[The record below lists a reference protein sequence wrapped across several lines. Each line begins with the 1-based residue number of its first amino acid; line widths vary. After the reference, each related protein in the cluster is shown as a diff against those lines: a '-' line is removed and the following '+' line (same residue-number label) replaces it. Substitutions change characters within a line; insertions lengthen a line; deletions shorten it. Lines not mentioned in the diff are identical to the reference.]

1 MQAPRYQ
8 RLIMLGTALETHGG
22 IAAVLSTY
30 RAQGLFERWPIA
42 YVPTHCDGGALR
54 KLLAAAKALGTFVL
68 LLARC
73 RRVIVHVHSASRASF
88 WRKSLFVAIGLLAK
102 CPVIFHL
109 HGGGFARFYE
119 TECGAAGRRIIR
131 FILDRAACV
140 IVLSERWRTWISS
153 VTENQRVVCIPNPAP
168 PLDEGCAP
176 RCGNVVLFIGRLERG
191 KGVFDLL
198 DAIAALRSQIAD
210 IRLVCAGE
218 GDLESVARY
227 ARGLGIA
234 DAVSLLGWIG
244 AAERQSWMGRAAVF
258 VLPSYAEGLPV
269 CLLEAMAAG
278 LPVVT
283 TAVGGIPDVVSD
295 AVNGFLF
302 TPGDTAALERLLRR
316 LMLDRELSVRIAA
329 AAKETVRQRLAADR
343 VMGQLEAVY
352 AGLGLAR
359 LMPAIQAS
367 ERVAGGLSRR
377 LQI

>member
-153 VTENQRVVCIPNPAP
+153 VYASPSFSLTMARPRPA
-168 PLDEGCAP
+168 A
-176 RCGNVVLFIGRLERG
+176 VS
-191 KGVFDLL
+191 K
-198 DAIAALRSQIAD
+198 RSQASV
-210 IRLVCAGE
+210 RPPGAGF
-218 GDLESVARY
+218 
-227 ARGLGIA
+227 
-234 DAVSLLGWIG
+234 AVSMIQPDG
-244 AAERQSWMGRAAVF
+244 ATNASAA
-258 VLPSYAEGLPV
+258 S
-269 CLLEAMAAG
+269 
-278 LPVVT
+278 
-283 TAVGGIPDVVSD
+283 I
-295 AVNGFLF
+295 
-302 TPGDTAALERLLRR
+302 
-316 LMLDRELSVRIAA
+316 LSHR
-329 AAKETVRQRLAADR
+329 
-343 VMGQLEAVY
+343 
-352 AGLGLAR
+352 
-359 LMPAIQAS
+359 
-367 ERVAGGLSRR
+367 SRR
-377 LQI
+377 

>member
-1 MQAPRYQ
+1 M
-8 RLIMLGTALETHGG
+8 
-22 IAAVLSTY
+22 
-30 RAQGLFERWPIA
+30 
-42 YVPTHCDGGALR
+42 
-54 KLLAAAKALGTFVL
+54 
-68 LLARC
+68 
-73 RRVIVHVHSASRASF
+73 
-88 WRKSLFVAIGLLAK
+88 
-102 CPVIFHL
+102 
-109 HGGGFARFYE
+109 
-119 TECGAAGRRIIR
+119 
-131 FILDRAACV
+131 
-140 IVLSERWRTWISS
+140 
-153 VTENQRVVCIPNPAP
+153 
-168 PLDEGCAP
+168 
-176 RCGNVVLFIGRLERG
+176 FIGRLERG

-316 LMLDRELSVRIAA
+316 LMLDRELRVRIAA
-329 AAKETVRQRLAADR
+329 AAKETVRQRFAADR